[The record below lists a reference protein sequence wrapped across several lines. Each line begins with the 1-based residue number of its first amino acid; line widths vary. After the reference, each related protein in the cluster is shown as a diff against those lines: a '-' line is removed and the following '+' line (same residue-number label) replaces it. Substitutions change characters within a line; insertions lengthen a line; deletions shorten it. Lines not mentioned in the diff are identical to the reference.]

1 MFFAFLFF
9 FSFFPSLSSF
19 FVQASGAD
27 LNASRAVAAQLQHHT
42 DEARRAAAAA
52 HADAHAARQAAHEAT
67 THVAALEAQ
76 LERERARTREME
88 ALIAATRAS
97 GALVCVTPPKGNQRL
112 TGLRME
118 CGSFSRARLDESR
131 PN

>member
-1 MFFAFLFF
+1 MSSCRSCTFVAA
-9 FSFFPSLSSF
+9 SLSSTA
-19 FVQASGAD
+19 QASGAD
-27 LNASRAVAAQLQHHT
+27 LTASRAVAAQLQHHT

-52 HADAHAARQAAHEAT
+52 HADAHAARVAAHEAG

-97 GALVCVTPPKGNQRL
+97 GAC
-112 TGLRME
+112 
-118 CGSFSRARLDESR
+118 DDD
-131 PN
+131 